1 MCKKG
6 GGLMDKRAIQKFES
20 MLKEFEAVSEVQ
32 AKKEVNGISMIA
44 KSCYSVQADEEIK
57 DLLIK

>member
-1 MCKKG
+1 
-6 GGLMDKRAIQKFES
+6 MDKRAIQKFES

-44 KSCYSVQADEEIK
+44 KSCYSVQADKEIK